1 MIIIPT
7 MSSAKLTKSAKSV
20 KSSKTSKNSKSGKS
34 SKSSKL
40 DNFEHKYYKTIKA
53 IIWAA
58 DKAEVPRELVL
69 AVCWG
74 ESSFR
79 NKLVTHM
86 DGETP
91 SYGVC
96 QVKLETARFMDKIYH
111 HKVKATPKMLDK
123 VGINAFYAA
132 CYLRYQ
138 LAKYNQDWKLAVDAY
153 NKGHAKGHKT
163 QYVKRFEENRKH
175 LKKHIHSQ
183 DDNSMQDLIDEAKE

>member
-1 MIIIPT
+1 MCP
-7 MSSAKLTKSAKSV
+7 SVSDAKSD
-20 KSSKTSKNSKSGKS
+20 S
-34 SKSSKL
+34 
-40 DNFEHKYYKTIKA
+40 FERKYYKTIQS

-58 DKAEVPRELVL
+58 DKANVPRELVL

-79 NKLVTHM
+79 NKKVTHM

-96 QVKLETARFMDKIYH
+96 QVKLETARFMDKVYH
-111 HKVKATPKMLDK
+111 HKVKATAKMLDK

-138 LAKYNQDWKLAVDAY
+138 LNKYHQDWKLAVDAY

-163 QYVKRFEENRKH
+163 EYVKRFEKNQKH
-175 LKKHIHSQ
+175 IKKHVPSA
-183 DDNSMQDLIDEAKE
+183 DENSMEDLIEESKGN